1 MIMAGDLCLWLSVSC
16 CGTPS
21 RWACSPLLGRPG
33 EIGDKIHL
41 RYSRSRLEAGS
52 VHPITLRD
60 TNMSENGESEKPTRS
75 GTGWVLWAW
84 LGVLLLFVTIFLIKF
99 LGI

>member
-1 MIMAGDLCLWLSVSC
+1 
-16 CGTPS
+16 
-21 RWACSPLLGRPG
+21 
-33 EIGDKIHL
+33 
-41 RYSRSRLEAGS
+41 
-52 VHPITLRD
+52 
-60 TNMSENGESEKPTRS
+60 MSENGESEKPTRS